1 MNGKL
6 KKTIGFILTLAFL
19 AVISANLSMV
29 AAAKAEAADDAECK
43 AAIAD
48 YWTAVNDG
56 DWVAWVASFA
66 PSAGYDAE
74 ELVSRPENY
83 SNNIGILTVMEAEI
97 VSATLIGDEN
107 AMQEAYKQLEDFFKS
122 ERTYACYRVE
132 VRLTVNEENGYFS
145 NGVNSFIMTLIKENG
160 AWGVGAMSADT
171 MPEEASTL
179 KIDIPPFPTN
189 LPSGSAGGFGDVP
202 GCKAVPSTVNV
213 RDEKNVVHKNVPFDT
228 YLTNVIFHEIGNV
241 FHDNA
246 ICAHIVQIKTFTWCF
261 FVKKPYVAY
270 GFDICCGHV
279 SYMSQ
284 QPSSSVTQNITRCI
298 NTVRDYYMASSTGT
312 GSKLFYADF
321 TGDPVP
327 ANGGQGGGEFFQNQA
342 QVLASQQNYSW
353 RQILRY
359 FYDDSHPGKGNSNP
373 NVGKVQFLTQG
384 SHTVSSAY
392 STTTTHH
399 WKTCTKCGTVMSSSY
414 HTHTW
419 VLSYGQYRCS
429 TCGEPKVTSAD
440 SFTTDP
446 VEKKQGCRKLELVY
460 HAVKPNAQIAPCAD
474 DRQRHD

>member
-1 MNGKL
+1 MNGKF
-6 KKTIGFILTLAFL
+6 KKIIGFILTLAFL

-66 PSAGYDAE
+66 PSANDYAE

-83 SNNIGILTVMEAEI
+83 SNNIGILTVTGAEI
-97 VSATLIGDEN
+97 VSATLIDDEN

-171 MPEEASTL
+171 EPEEADMV
-179 KIDIPPFPTN
+179 IIN
-189 LPSGSAGGFGDVP
+189 LERLTPAPKSAYGFGNVP

-228 YLTNVIFHEIGNV
+228 YLTNVIFHEISDDY
-241 FHDNA
+241 HEQA
-246 ICAHIVQIKTFTWCF
+246 TCAHIVQIKTYTWCF
-261 FVKKPYVAY
+261 CVKKPYAAY
-270 GFDICCGHV
+270 GFDICSGYV
-279 SYMSQ
+279 SFKSR
-284 QPSSSVTQNITRCI
+284 QPASGETQNITRCI
-298 NTVRDYYMASSTGT
+298 NTVKDYYMASSTGT

-321 TGDPVP
+321 TGKPIP
-327 ANGGQGGGEFFQNQA
+327 ADGGQGGGEFFQKQA

-353 RQILRY
+353 RQILEY
-359 FYDDSHPGKGNSNP
+359 FYDYSYVDGENNTY
-373 NVGKVQFLTQG
+373 VGKVQFLTQG

-440 SFTTDP
+440 SFPTDP
-446 VEKKQGCRKLELVY
+446 VEKKQECRKLELVF
-460 HAVKPNAQIAPCAD
+460 HAVKPNAQITLCAD

>member
-1 MNGKL
+1 MQG
-6 KKTIGFILTLAFL
+6 GH
-19 AVISANLSMV
+19 
-29 AAAKAEAADDAECK
+29 C
-43 AAIAD
+43 D

-440 SFTTDP
+440 SFPTDP
-446 VEKKQGCRKLELVY
+446 VEKKQECRKLELVY
-460 HAVKPNAQIAPCAD
+460 HAVKPNAQIALCAD